1 MSNLSDAEL
10 LEWCEQHG
18 FSVKMAALLS
28 VWDPDLDELEE
39 WKIEENDRE
48 FVVNDDIY
56 EVLTSAEYD
65 LAEEQTIQDI
75 KDYMTEDVPDALLEY
90 IDWDAFFYRNP
101 VDIEDVLSE
110 GDSVQ
115 FNNEWYYYGVI

>member
-10 LEWCEQHG
+10 LEWCKQHG

-65 LAEEQTIQDI
+65 LAEEQTMQDI
-75 KDYMTEDVPDALLEY
+75 KDYLTEDVPDALLEY
-90 IDWDAFFYRNP
+90 IDWKSFFYRNP
-101 VDIEDVLSE
+101 VGIEDVLSE

>member
-10 LEWCEQHG
+10 LEWCKQHG

-65 LAEEQTIQDI
+65 LAEEQTMQDI
-75 KDYMTEDVPDALLEY
+75 KDYLTEDVPDALLEY
-90 IDWDAFFYRNP
+90 IDWESFFYRNP
-101 VDIEDVLSE
+101 VGIEDVLSE